1 MKPAH
6 RLPAALLLV
15 FVVSS
20 NHLWA
25 QAAGTSSSGSIW
37 GKVSDSSGAVLP
49 GVTVNVSSPS
59 LLGTSTSVTNEQGIY
74 RFPALP
80 PGEFALTFELTGFRT
95 LVRQGLQLTVAF
107 TATVDVR
114 MELATVEETVTVRG
128 QSPVVDTVNS
138 QVRTSFSKEALASV
152 PSSRDMWSIL
162 AATPAVVMSRIDVGG
177 STAGTQ
183 TGYSAYGISGQTKP
197 VVEGVIG
204 LESSGAV
211 GFYYDYGSFDE
222 VNIGATGQGAEM
234 ATPGVQSVFISK
246 SGGNA
251 FHGDFHGSYESRALE
266 SKNINADQIAKG
278 VAPGSNRIHMINDF
292 NPSAGGFIKKDLIW
306 WFGSFRRQDIQV
318 RNPNFPPRPF
328 VTEIN
333 DYTGKLTYQ
342 LPKNNRL
349 IAYIMYGVKK
359 QPYRTLA
366 FVASNAIYPD
376 PDYTWNQWNPGY
388 VWKVEWNRSFSSNV
402 FAEAR
407 VGRWVDDWHQSA
419 YTDEP
424 RREDLVTG
432 LVTGGSRNWKAF
444 QDRPQTTGAI
454 SYFKDGWAG
463 SHTMKFGWEIMKDDR
478 EETWFDGFPG
488 NTVQVTR
495 QGAPVEVYLLLA
507 PLLSD
512 NRLYWNGAYFS
523 DTWTTGRVTF
533 NGGLR
538 YDSYRSAYPDQERP
552 TNAFAAG
559 ITVPGVDNL
568 ITWNVFGP
576 RIGMTWDL
584 RGGARDVVKATYGR
598 YYSNPSRQVAETVNP
613 NTFPQWLRYTW
624 TDANHDL
631 VWQRGEEGTLLG
643 TRGGV
648 ANGTFDPNLKDARTD
663 QLTLWYER
671 MLPLRFGLRTGF
683 VYNRTARSFTTV
695 NALRPYASYNIPLT
709 RVDPGVDGITGT
721 SDDGVLNVFNLDPAL
736 VGATQNQLI
745 AATGRPSS
753 ARTWEI
759 AATRRF
765 SGRWSTQVSYA
776 RTWERENDFR
786 SNPNQAP
793 AAGYLGRS
801 NFKLTGSV
809 DPGWKLR
816 FSPALRYQDGTYFAR
831 TVSVSLNYGNATI
844 QAEPTGS
851 RQRDAVFLFDLRSE
865 RRFTLPHKTTIGLF
879 VDAFN
884 LLNTN
889 AVTALTTTTG
899 PNFLRPTGIVPPRV
913 LQVGSKF
920 SW

>member
-1 MKPAH
+1 MRTVH
-6 RLPAALLLV
+6 RIAAALSLV
-15 FVVSS
+15 FVLSS
-20 NHLWA
+20 TSAWA
-25 QAAGTSSSGSIW
+25 QAAGTATSGSIW
-37 GKVSDSSGAVLP
+37 GKVADSSGAVLP
-49 GVTVNVSSPS
+49 GVTVTVSSPR
-59 LLGTSTSVTNEQGIY
+59 LLGTQTAVTNEQGIY

-80 PGEFALTFELTGFRT
+80 PGEFALKFELTGFRT
-95 LVRQGLQLTVAF
+95 LVRDGIQLTLAF
-107 TATVDVR
+107 TATVDAR
-114 MELATVEETVTVRG
+114 MDLATVEETVTVTG
-128 QSPVVDTVNS
+128 QSPVVDAVNS
-138 QVRTSFSKEALASV
+138 QVRTSFSKEVLASV

-162 AATPAVVMSRIDVGG
+162 AETPAVVMSRIDVGG
-177 STAGTQ
+177 STSGTQ

-197 VVEGVIG
+197 IVEGVIG

-246 SGGNA
+246 SGGNE
-251 FHGDFHGSYESRALE
+251 FHGDFHGSYESRAFE
-266 SKNINADQIAKG
+266 SKNISADQIAKG
-278 VAPGSNRIHMINDF
+278 VAPGSNRIHMINDV
-292 NPSAGGFIKKDLIW
+292 NPNAGGYIIKDKIW
-306 WFGSFRRQDIQV
+306 WFGSFRRQDIEV

-328 VTEIN
+328 VTLIN

-349 IAYIMYGVKK
+349 IAYIMYGIKK

-366 FVASNAIYPD
+366 FVASSAIYPD

-388 VWKVEWNRSFSSNV
+388 VWKAEWNRSFSNNM

-463 SHTMKFGWEIMKDDR
+463 SHTMKVGWEIMKDDR

-488 NTVQVTR
+488 NTVQVLR

-523 DTWTTGRVTF
+523 DTWTRGRVTI
-533 NGGLR
+533 NAGLR
-538 YDSYRSAYPDQERP
+538 YDHYRSAYPDQERP
-552 TNAFAAG
+552 ANAFAPG

-576 RIGMTWDL
+576 RIGVTWDL

-598 YYSNPSRQVAETVNP
+598 YYSNPTRTVAETANP
-613 NTFPQWLRYTW
+613 NTFPQWSRYTW
-624 TDANHDL
+624 NDVNRDL
-631 VWQRGEEGTLLG
+631 VWQRGEEATLLG
-643 TRGGV
+643 TRGGI

-663 QLTLWYER
+663 QVTLWYER
-671 MLPLRFGLRTGF
+671 TLPYRFGLRTGF
-683 VYNRTARSFTTV
+683 VYNRTDRSFTTI
-695 NALRPYASYNIPLT
+695 NALRPYSAYNIPIT
-709 RVDPGVDGITGT
+709 RVDPGVDGLTGT
-721 SDDGVLNVFNLDPAL
+721 PDDGVLNLFNLDPTL
-736 VGATQNQLI
+736 VGSTLNQLI
-745 AATGRPSS
+745 NTTGHPSS
-753 ARTWEI
+753 ARTWEV

-765 SGRWSTQVSYA
+765 SGRWSAQVSYA
-776 RTWERENDFR
+776 RTWEKESDFR
-786 SNPNQAP
+786 SNPNQAL
-793 AAGYLGRS
+793 AADYLGRS

-809 DPGWKLR
+809 DPGWGLR
-816 FSPALRYQDGTYFAR
+816 FSPAIRYQEGIYFAR
-831 TVSVSLNYGNATI
+831 TVSVSLNYGSATI
-844 QAEPTGS
+844 QAEPPDS
-851 RQRDAVFLFDLRSE
+851 RQRDDVFLLDLRSE
-865 RRFTLPHKTTIGLF
+865 RRFRLPRGTSFALF

-889 AVTALTTTTG
+889 AVTGLTTTTG
-899 PNFLRPTGIVPPRV
+899 PNFLRPTGILPPRV
-913 LQVGSKF
+913 LQIGTKF
-920 SW
+920 SF